1 VETILHN
8 DPLMAAVISWFL
20 AQFTKVIFKLVKTG
34 EFDFAKF
41 FASGGMPSSHA
52 STVTALATG
61 VGVVEG
67 VESTLFAIAAIFAI
81 IVMYDASGVRLAV
94 SKQAK
99 ILNEFF
105 HGRQT
110 EYKKLN
116 ELVGHTPY
124 EVVVGALLGIIVGVG
139 YCL

>member
-1 VETILHN
+1 
-8 DPLMAAVISWFL
+8 
-20 AQFTKVIFKLVKTG
+20 
-34 EFDFAKF
+34 
-41 FASGGMPSSHA
+41 
-52 STVTALATG
+52 
-61 VGVVEG
+61 
-67 VESTLFAIAAIFAI
+67 
-81 IVMYDASGVRLAV
+81 V

-99 ILNEFF
+99 ILNDFF
-105 HGRQT
+105 HGRET